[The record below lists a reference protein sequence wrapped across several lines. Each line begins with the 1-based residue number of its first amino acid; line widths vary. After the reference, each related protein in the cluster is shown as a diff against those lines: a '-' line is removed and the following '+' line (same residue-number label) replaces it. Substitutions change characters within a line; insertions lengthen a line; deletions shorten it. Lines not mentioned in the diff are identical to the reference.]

1 MKTPTICHNYRIY
14 HKNRICMH
22 ARAYVHVVS
31 WLGRVFMLS
40 LWTIYT
46 IFVDYL
52 LYLPKKIE
60 PQFLLASHTEGW
72 LLDLEF
78 DWRTL
83 GRLTF
88 GSSLL
93 PSPNIPYIYIGYLGW
108 WNNGL
113 SPRPNPARRPD
124 QTSLPPACPSYTCPN
139 GPARQWARDLARSW
153 PGTSTAPVPRPTR
166 SDSRAELGLAV
177 WPAVQA
183 RARHS

>member
-1 MKTPTICHNYRIY
+1 MHVRMCTWSRGWAEFLCYLCELFTLFLWIIY
-14 HKNRICMH
+14 
-22 ARAYVHVVS
+22 S
-31 WLGRVFMLS
+31 
-40 LWTIYT
+40 IY
-46 IFVDYL
+46 
-52 LYLPKKIE
+52 PKKIE